1 MQNVLD
7 ENGNHIGY
15 FNGTTVFGNNEI
27 ILYRVLDSEIY
38 APVVFVDL
46 NLQRSYSAL
55 LALVGELKGDTGL
68 SMENEILF
76 NLTR

>member
-27 ILYRVLDSEIY
+27 ILYRVLDSEI
-38 APVVFVDL
+38 VHCLHWLV
-46 NLQRSYSAL
+46 NL
-55 LALVGELKGDTGL
+55 K
-68 SMENEILF
+68 EILASPWKMKF
-76 NLTR
+76 YSISHANFSHNC